1 MEEITKRDYFAIKI
15 LQKLMGR
22 RNEPGY
28 TEESAIYEAYEIADL
43 MVNVSGITYKTCRE

>member
-28 TEESAIYEAYEIADL
+28 TEESAIRDYIQNL
-43 MVNVSGITYKTCRE
+43 SGVVVND